1 MQSYTDLIKAL
12 RHCIDPDTACDGC
25 PLSGNNGL
33 CADMLYRDAAAAI
46 EDLQALYRQMDKRN
60 TDLHNEGYD
69 VGYWA
74 GKRDAEAAQ
83 PHWVSVEQPPKDKQE
98 CFVAFKGPLG
108 FVYDTG
114 RFYDDLNSGLDEDIF
129 EDGTSGF
136 VLGGEVGYALGS
148 IDYWMPIEPPQ
159 EDA

>member
-1 MQSYTDLIKAL
+1 MTDYTKLVAAL
-12 RHCIDPDTACDGC
+12 RETSMDFGELDDV
-25 PLSGNNGL
+25 SV
-33 CADMLYRDAAAAI
+33 MLLDAAAAI
-46 EDLQALYRQMDKRN
+46 EALQAKYEDERQTN
-60 TDLHNEGYD
+60 IILTGQVYELNEK
-69 VGYWA
+69 V
-74 GKRDAEAAQ
+74 AELKAAQ
-83 PHWVSVEQPPKDKQE
+83 PHWVSVEEPPKDKQE